1 MKKLLVLVVAALA
14 VLNMNAKKPM
24 NFYLIGDETMA
35 ELTQPEEVT
44 PESAMGWG
52 QHLNLLLPGGSSVEN
67 HAIEEGSSRK
77 YLEDGKWTDV
87 LARIERGS
95 TILIQLGQYEY
106 GDDELGY
113 VSTIEQFEDNLLQM
127 IQESKK
133 KGAKVVLLTPMAK
146 NVFRDS
152 LLIPRHG
159 GYSEAVRRVAKHAH
173 LPLIDVDQMTTDLFI
188 EKGEEETKSYFAEGE
203 GVRLSANG
211 SKEIAEMIVNEGKA
225 KKIKGF

>member
-1 MKKLLVLVVAALA
+1 M
-14 VLNMNAKKPM
+14 
-24 NFYLIGDETMA
+24 
-35 ELTQPEEVT
+35 
-44 PESAMGWG
+44 
-52 QHLNLLLPGGSSVEN
+52 
-67 HAIEEGSSRK
+67 
-77 YLEDGKWTDV
+77 
-87 LARIERGS
+87 ARIERGS
-95 TILIQLGQYEY
+95 TVLIQLGQYEY

-127 IQESKK
+127 IKESKK

-159 GYSEAVRRVAKHAH
+159 GYSEAVRRVAKHAR

-188 EKGEEETKSYFAEGE
+188 EKGEEETKTYFAEGE
-203 GVRLSANG
+203 GIRLSANG